1 MTQDSFKESN
11 SGRRQ
16 MKLNSWDLSCTQD
29 PTQKSLY
36 QSPSAFISLYPRLL
50 QQAGLM
56 DYYSSSIHH
65 LAITVDTTD
74 RVDARIDS
82 TGVCFYCQLL
92 LNEMPGMGRQECAI
106 FLWTMGKGLVWRDFA
121 RDTFAVGAWVQERFE
136 ELNFCECW
144 MSIFLLPPCAWW
156 EDILTN
162 TFGQTQMSREIH
174 LDRQAKGVLIQG
186 NRWRIGETDCFDRE
200 RSKTGRY
207 AGRHIWAVSRRWV
220 QSIIERKL
228 SWFCC
233 PQSIKDD
240 QC

>member
-65 LAITVDTTD
+65 LAIIVDTTD

-144 MSIFLLPPCAWW
+144 MSIFLLPAPCLMGRHPDKHIWTDTD
-156 EDILTN
+156 EQGD
-162 TFGQTQMSREIH
+162 TFGQTSQGSTNSKEQMENWR
-174 LDRQAKGVLIQG
+174 DRLFWQRA
-186 NRWRIGETDCFDRE
+186 E
-200 RSKTGRY
+200 
-207 AGRHIWAVSRRWV
+207 
-220 QSIIERKL
+220 
-228 SWFCC
+228 
-233 PQSIKDD
+233 
-240 QC
+240 